1 MRTKEVRRC
10 HAVTGD
16 YMYVTIPLGDMAP
29 EFKATTSNLLS
40 VCTLHHMLGSSD
52 RAIVGRYVRY
62 EVGSIAD
69 TLLR

>member
-1 MRTKEVRRC
+1 M
-10 HAVTGD
+10 
-16 YMYVTIPLGDMAP
+16 PLGDMAP